1 MFLVFSASRKSVTFF
16 PIFSQLVMSQIIS
29 PPLCLE
35 VETQAWLGKVSR
47 RKASDYIQIWARGP
61 AKAPDLQENEVG
73 ARRCRKRNL
82 PGGGSG
88 CEQTVV
94 FIPTVFILV

>member
-1 MFLVFSASRKSVTFF
+1 M
-16 PIFSQLVMSQIIS
+16 MSQIIS

-47 RKASDYIQIWARGP
+47 RKASDYIRIWVGGP
-61 AKAPDLQENEVG
+61 ARAPDLQENEWGPAG
-73 ARRCRKRNL
+73 AGRTL

-94 FIPTVFILV
+94 FIPTVFTLV